1 MIRAKIGD
9 KVKVHYTAKL
19 EGGTVLDTS
28 QEREPIEFAL
38 VDADFIPGVV
48 KGIVGMAIG
57 DKKTFEVPP
66 EDAFGTRRKE
76 LMKAVK
82 KSDLPEN
89 IPHVVGQELTTKSPS
104 GDPIQAVISRIDEDS
119 VILDTNHP
127 LAGRSLVFDVKLVEI
142 VES

>member
-1 MIRAKIGD
+1 MIRAKFGD
-9 KVKVHYTAKL
+9 KVKVHYTGKL

-28 QEREPIEFAL
+28 QEREPVEFAL
-38 VDADFIPGVV
+38 GDANFIPGVV

-57 DKKTFEVPP
+57 DIKTFVVPP
-66 EDAFGTRRKE
+66 EDAFGMRRKE

-89 IPHVVGQELTTKSPS
+89 IPHVIGQELTIKLPG
-104 GDPIQAVISRIDEDS
+104 GDPIQAVIVSTDEDF
-119 VILDTNHP
+119 VTLDANHP
-127 LAGRSLVFDVKLVEI
+127 LAGRTLVFDVKLVEI